1 MKKILLLITVIT
13 FQSVAAQH
21 TEFLKIRKHR
31 VGYLDDKIK
40 ETSGLSIFNGKLY
53 TFNDSGNDPE
63 LFELDETT
71 GSIKNTL
78 KINAKN
84 KDWEA
89 LTNDGKNFY
98 IGDFGNNAGTRRDL
112 EIYRLP
118 FGDGEPKND
127 SIAKISFYYPDQ
139 TEFIPKYTDNDYDA
153 EAMIYMNGKLH
164 IFTKE
169 WTSKSTTHYIVDPE
183 VSEKQEARK
192 TEAYKTN
199 FVVTDA
205 AYFDKKLYL
214 VGYTK
219 RTEVFM
225 NVFTETEPGVFF
237 KEKPRHFYLGSALA
251 VGQIEGIA
259 VDERGIYI
267 SGEKFK
273 SKFGKA
279 EPALYFIPKD
289 QLKD

>member
-1 MKKILLLITVIT
+1 MKKILLFITVIS
-13 FQSVAAQH
+13 FQYVVAQQ

-89 LTNDGKNFY
+89 LTNDGENFY

-112 EIYRLP
+112 EIYKLP
-118 FGDGEPKND
+118 FGNGEPKND

-153 EAMIYMNGKLH
+153 EAMIYLNGKLH

-192 TEAYKTN
+192 IESYKTN

-225 NVFTETEPGVFF
+225 NVFPEAEPGVFF
-237 KEKPRHFYLGSALA
+237 KEKPRHYYLGSALA

-279 EPALYFIPKD
+279 EPALFFISKD